1 MYLSFTKKKQQA
13 CKEIGTNNLKS
24 RKKKQS
30 KERSDSD
37 SVSEVIQKLSDTD
50 FQTTDYYVQ
59 EKREFHKR
67 SGVQERNHMNNFKLK
82 ITVPEIKNQQLDLTT
97 YQIHK
102 KRAQ

>member
-1 MYLSFTKKKQQA
+1 MYLSFTKKIVGMQ
-13 CKEIGTNNLKS
+13 GNRNNLKS

-59 EKREFHKR
+59 EKTE
-67 SGVQERNHMNNFKLK
+67 NFTRDLESRKG
-82 ITVPEIKNQQLDLTT
+82 IT
-97 YQIHK
+97 
-102 KRAQ
+102 

>member
-50 FQTTDYYVQ
+50 FWKTDYYVQ
-59 EKREFHKR
+59 EKTE
-67 SGVQERNHMNNFKLK
+67 NFTRDLESRKG
-82 ITVPEIKNQQLDLTT
+82 IT
-97 YQIHK
+97 
-102 KRAQ
+102 